1 MALLSVLAL
10 STGCGCSTTRVV
22 VVPSD
27 RQVVPLNAGRAFRP
41 PVDGWFVPTARMQEL
56 LHALERKAEP

>member
-1 MALLSVLAL
+1 MVLLSTLAL
-10 STGCGCSTTRVV
+10 SAACGCSTPRVV
-22 VVPSD
+22 VIPSD
-27 RQVVPLNAGRAFRP
+27 RQVVPVNAGQKFRP